1 MTETTMTDHD
11 LHDINT
17 ERRRARRNARIGPDA
32 RCALCGE
39 ANPEVLIRV
48 KRTILEAHHIVGLA
62 NDVTATVI
70 LCRNCH
76 AKVTEKQRE
85 FASFEAPESL
95 LDKAIAVLR
104 HLAALFYVVADM
116 MRVLA
121 DQLVALLSG
130 LSARYPDWQTMPEAA
145 A

>member
-1 MTETTMTDHD
+1 MPDHE

-17 ERRRARRNARIGPDA
+17 ERRRARRSARIGPDA
-32 RCALCGE
+32 RCVLCHA
-39 ANPEVLIRV
+39 ANPELLIRV

-85 FASFEAPESL
+85 FGASFEVPESL
-95 LDKAIAVLR
+95 LDKAISVLR

-130 LSARYPDWQTMPEAA
+130 LSKRYPDWQAMPEAA